1 MRIAIVSLLSAA
13 AVMAATVPRP
23 SPAFT
28 IQRVSEPPINLKQYQ
43 GKIVMVA
50 FIFTTCPHCQQLTR
64 ELAPMYREFAPKGV
78 QFLECAFNQN
88 AGQLVSDFNRTY
100 LPGFPVGWA
109 EDAAVKSYLQIPIL
123 GNQIFYVP
131 HVVFI
136 DRKGVIT
143 GDYAG
148 ESDFMK
154 NPEINIRAELEKMLK
169 APATPEKKAPERKT
183 RTVSSAGSAR
193 K

>member
-1 MRIAIVSLLSAA
+1 MRFAIMTLLSAA

-28 IQRVSEPPINLKQYQ
+28 IQRVGEPPITLKQYQ

-50 FIFTTCPHCQQLTR
+50 FMFTTCPHCQQLTR
-64 ELAPMYREFAPKGV
+64 NITPLAREYAPKGV
-78 QFLECAFNQN
+78 QFLGCAFN
-88 AGQLVSDFNRTY
+88 AEADKKVSEFIHTF

-109 EDAAVKSYLQIPIL
+109 EDGAVRSYLQIPVL
-123 GNQIFYVP
+123 GNPLFYVP
-131 HVVFI
+131 HLVFI

-154 NPEINIRAELEKMLK
+154 NPEVNIRAELDKMLK
-169 APATPEKKAPERKT
+169 APGTPEKKAPEKKT
-183 RTVSSAGSAR
+183 HTTASVGSTH

>member
-1 MRIAIVSLLSAA
+1 MRTAIVSLLSAA
-13 AVMAATVPRP
+13 VLMAADVPRP

-28 IQRVSEPPINLKQYQ
+28 INRVGEPPITLKQYQ

-64 ELAPMYREFAPKGV
+64 SLAPMYREYAPKGV

-88 AGQLVSDFNRTY
+88 ANNLVADFARMFM
-100 LPGFPVGWA
+100 PGFPVGWS
-109 EDAAVKSYLQIPIL
+109 EDATVKSYLQIPIL
-123 GNQIFYVP
+123 GNQLFYVP

-136 DRKGVIT
+136 DRRGVIQ

-148 ESDFMK
+148 ESEFMK
-154 NPEINIRAELEKMLK
+154 NPEVNIRAELEKMLK
-169 APATPEKKAPERKT
+169 APAATEKKTHTTASAKT
-183 RTVSSAGSAR
+183 AH

>member
-1 MRIAIVSLLSAA
+1 MRIAVISLLSAA
-13 AVMAATVPRP
+13 VLMAANVPRP

-28 IQRVSEPPINLKQYQ
+28 IQRVGEAPITIKQYQ

-64 ELAPMYREFAPKGV
+64 GISPMAREYAPKGV

-88 AGQLVSDFNRTY
+88 ADKLVSEFNRTF

-109 EDAAVKSYLQIPIL
+109 DDGAVKSYLRIPVL

-131 HVVFI
+131 HLVFI
-136 DRKGVIT
+136 DRYGVIQ

-154 NPEINIRAELEKMLK
+154 NPEVNIRAELEKMLK
-169 APATPEKKAPERKT
+169 APATPEKKAPEKKT
-183 RTVSSAGSAR
+183 RTTASAGSTH